1 MDALVLDGILAVGR
15 FRFDPRTHRLYK
27 RNAAGA
33 WEPVPVGSRAREIL
47 RLLLDSPG
55 VVVSKETIM
64 NTVWAGVAVEP
75 NNLAVHMA
83 ALRRVLDQDGSDE
96 SCIETV
102 PGRGYRLTMPVTPAQ
117 EGETGSA
124 PAPTIGPVDTPAP
137 SARSEHSF
145 RRRWV
150 AAWVALAITTT
161 LLVAAWH
168 GGWFSGKPAPP
179 RLSLVVLPFA
189 NPSGDA
195 SEDYLADAITDDLTT
210 DLSRVRGMVV
220 IGRGTAHG
228 YQGKAV
234 DERKIGEELGVRYVV
249 EGSMRKLGDS
259 LQVNV
264 WLISTETG
272 AQLWANGFD
281 EQVRDLSA
289 GQPKIFERIGQVLN
303 VAVTDIESARSKR
316 ERPTNPDAFDL
327 IIRARALRLHPMG
340 PREEAERI
348 ALYEQALRLDPTSIL
363 ALTGL
368 ADMLI
373 ETRHTPM
380 GDLKRAARLIAEAA
394 TIDPDYS
401 GVLEASAYL
410 LLAQGRCTDAI
421 AAYQRLLDEYPNS
434 YFALSHIGSCL
445 IMLGRSQ
452 EAVPLIETAILRDPR
467 NGYAW
472 ERFQNLGSALL
483 MLGRD
488 EESIVW
494 TQRALAGNPNESP
507 RNRAFYIL
515 RLAAAFA
522 RLGRFDEAHQA
533 LAEANRIWPYYTAR
547 SPCPWGSNS
556 PEFAVQIRRFQAA
569 LRLAG
574 LRDHAE
580 EDADFGVASDNKL
593 HEDLG
598 GLTPTT
604 APGARTIRTPELQR
618 LLVERKPIV
627 IDPSECSW
635 GFSIPGAI
643 ELRRASWGG
652 STSDPVE
659 GRLGRKMQELTK
671 GDFSA
676 PIVAVGWN
684 SERFDGRNLALR
696 LVALGYTQVYW
707 YRGGREAWE
716 VDGLPETVS
725 AAQDW

>member
-1 MDALVLDGILAVGR
+1 MDALVPNGILTVGG
-15 FRFDPRTHRLYK
+15 FRFDPRTLRLYTQD
-27 RNAAGA
+27 AAGA
-33 WEPVPVGSRAREIL
+33 WMPVPVGQRAREIL
-47 RLLLDSPG
+47 RMLLDRPG
-55 VVVSKETIM
+55 VVVSKDAIM

-75 NNLAVHMA
+75 NNLTVHMA
-83 ALRRVLDQDGSDE
+83 ALRRVLDQGGSGE
-96 SCIETV
+96 SCIETI
-102 PGRGYRLTMPVTPAQ
+102 PGRGYRLTLPVTQAKEVEPGPA
-117 EGETGSA
+117 SA
-124 PAPTIGPVDTPAP
+124 PTTGAAHTPPP
-137 SARSEHSF
+137 SARSGYYV
-145 RRRWV
+145 RCCWT
-150 AAWVALAITTT
+150 AAAATLAIVM
-161 LLVAAWH
+161 LLFVAAWH
-168 GGWFSGKPAPP
+168 GGRFTGEPAPP

-189 NPSGDA
+189 NLSGDA

-210 DLSRVRGMVV
+210 DLSRVHGMVV
-220 IGRGTAHG
+220 VGRGTAYA
-228 YQGKAV
+228 YQGKV
-234 DERKIGEELGVRYVV
+234 VEERKVGEELGVRYVV
-249 EGSMRKLGDS
+249 EGSMRKIGDS

-264 WLISTETG
+264 RLVSAETG
-272 AQLWANGFD
+272 AQLWANAFD
-281 EQVRDLSA
+281 EQVRDLST
-289 GQPKIFERIGQVLN
+289 GQREIFERIGQILN

-316 ERPTNPDAFDL
+316 ERPTNPDAFDF

-373 ETRHTPM
+373 ETRHTPE

-394 TIDPDYS
+394 AIDPDYS

-410 LLAQGRCTDAI
+410 LLAQGRCAEAI

-434 YFALSHIGSCL
+434 YFAYGEIGSCL
-445 IMLGRSQ
+445 VMLGRSE
-452 EAVPLIETAILRDPR
+452 EAVPMIETAIRRDPR
-467 NGYAW
+467 NGYVW
-472 ERFQNLGSALL
+472 ERYENLGFALL

-488 EESIVW
+488 EESIAW
-494 TQRALAGNPNESP
+494 TQRALAGNPNETP

-522 RLGRFDEAHQA
+522 RLGRFDEAHRA

-547 SPCPWGSNS
+547 SPCPWGSHS
-556 PEFAVQIRRFQAA
+556 PEFAAQIRRFQAA

-574 LRDHAE
+574 LRDHAD
-580 EDADFGVASDNKL
+580 EDVDFGIASDNRL

-598 GLTPTT
+598 GLTPMI
-604 APGARTIRTPELQR
+604 APGARTIRTSELQR
-618 LLVERKPIV
+618 LLAEQKPIV

-635 GFSIPGAI
+635 GLSIPGAI
-643 ELRRASWGG
+643 GLKRASWGR
-652 STSDPVE
+652 STSDAIE
-659 GRLGRKMQELTK
+659 DSLRQKMQELTK
-671 GDFSA
+671 SNFSA
-676 PIVAVGWN
+676 PIVAVGWD

-716 VDGLPETVS
+716 VRGLPETDL